1 MNRKR
6 VMSILMVV
14 SMLALLVFTGC
25 SSGNAPAQDGSS
37 APPAGGSSAPAQD
50 GGSAPQ
56 SGGNSGEAEYVWKIG
71 LQTGPGDLTYEA
83 MELFC
88 KELEEK
94 SNGRI
99 KTELYGGTL
108 GDWRDVIEG
117 LSFGMCDIFME
128 SVGTLDAWAPSANI
142 DAVPYLYSGYDHF
155 IKVWQSEFGEQMREA
170 IGKEGNFKI
179 MGSMYRGAR
188 ITTSKKYMKELS
200 DFKGFKLR
208 VPNIQVYIETW
219 KQLGATPTPLAMTET
234 FTAIQQGTVDGQE
247 NSLLDSYNF
256 ALYDVCDY
264 VIKTNHVYSQ
274 HVFIMDR
281 NKYDALPEDIQKIVN
296 DAAWVASEYKN
307 KGMIEREAEYEK
319 KFADQGCEIV
329 EVDIPTFMAVFD
341 GFVENIFPELKP
353 WADQIRAMD
362 A

>member
-1 MNRKR
+1 MFKNRNKA
-6 VMSILMVV
+6 VCF
-14 SMLALLVFTGC
+14 LLVIIMLVIVVMAGC
-25 SSGNAPAQDGSS
+25 TAGQPEGSKVPATDKQ
-37 APPAGGSSAPAQD
+37 
-50 GGSAPQ
+50 
-56 SGGNSGEAEYVWKIG
+56 AETEYNWKIA
-71 LQTGPGDLTYEA
+71 LQTAPGDLTYES

-94 SNGRI
+94 SQGRI

-155 IKVWQSEFGEQMREA
+155 IKVWDSDFGEEMREA
-170 IGKEGNFKI
+170 IGKEGGFKI

-188 ITTSKKYMKELS
+188 ITTSKKPMQTLN

-208 VPNIQVYIETW
+208 APNIQVYIETW
-219 KQLGATPTPLAMTET
+219 KRLGATPTPLAITET
-234 FTAIQQGTVDGQE
+234 FTAIQQGTVEGQE
-247 NSLLDSYNF
+247 NSLLDSYNYAF
-256 ALYDVCDY
+256 YDVCDY

-281 NKYDALPEDIQKIVN
+281 DKYESLPADIQQIIN
-296 DAAWVASEYKN
+296 DAAWVASKHKN
-307 KGMIEREAEYEK
+307 EGMLELEAEYEE
-319 KFADQGCEIV
+319 KFKEHGCTII
-329 EVDIPTFMAVFD
+329 EVDVPSFMAVFD
-341 GFVENIFPELKP
+341 GFVEDTFPSLTP
-353 WADQIRAMD
+353 WADKIKGMD
-362 A
+362 VV

>member
-1 MNRKR
+1 MSKKR
-6 VMSILMVV
+6 IVSILLTACMI
-14 SMLALLVFTGC
+14 ALLLSTGC
-25 SSGNAPAQDGSS
+25 GSAQTPASTAAPAPAS
-37 APPAGGSSAPAQD
+37 AAPAPAPA
-50 GGSAPQ
+50 SAAPQ
-56 SGGNSGEAEYVWKIG
+56 ATSEKPAEAEYNWKIG

-88 KELEEK
+88 KTLEEK

-142 DAVPYLYSGYDHF
+142 DAIPYLYSGYDHF
-155 IKVWQSEFGEQMREA
+155 IKVWSSEFGEEMRET
-170 IGKEGNFKI
+170 IGKEGGFKL

-188 ITTSKKYMKELS
+188 ITTSKKPMKTLE

-208 VPNIQVYIETW
+208 APNIQVYLETW
-219 KQLGATPTPLAMTET
+219 KRLGATPTPLAMTET
-234 FTAIQQGTVDGQE
+234 FTAIQQGTVEGQE

-256 ALYDVCDY
+256 AFYDVCKY
-264 VIKTNHVYSQ
+264 VIKTKHVYSQ

-281 NKYDALPEDIQKIVN
+281 GKYEALPADIQQIVN
-296 DAAWVASEYKN
+296 DAAWVASDYKN
-307 KGMIEREAEYEK
+307 KGMVKAEAEYEE
-319 KFADQGCEIV
+319 KFKEKGCEII
-329 EVDIPTFMAVFD
+329 EVDIPSFMKVFD
-341 GFVENIFPELKP
+341 GFVEDIFPKLVP
-353 WADQIRAMD
+353 WATKIREMKP
-362 A
+362 